1 MRRWEKQNREKI
13 VLDKE
18 SRRVDRREG
27 KKTKEKKREERKLT
41 INEKRK
47 KRK

>member
-1 MRRWEKQNREKI
+1 M

-27 KKTKEKKREERKLT
+27 GKTKENKREERKLT
-41 INEKRK
+41 INEERK
-47 KRK
+47 KGNEVNEK